1 MSDYIDTGADGP
13 SYVLPPIESGPP
25 AETSKLQ
32 SRTPNWNLMSAFPE
46 SGRSNLLKW
55 PDFKV
60 RFRPRAVTRHGSNA
74 GSGYQVGAGFQFQI

>member
-60 RFRPRAVTRHGSNA
+60 RFRPIPAIHRIALNCSPA
-74 GSGYQVGAGFQFQI
+74 QLSAFE

>member
-55 PDFKV
+55 PDVKV
-60 RFRPRAVTRHGSNA
+60 RFRPRAAV
-74 GSGYQVGAGFQFQI
+74 